1 MKLKT
6 KLWLVSQGL
15 LVLTAIIIQLTFY
28 GGIKVG
34 PILGMAKRPY
44 LDIIQGVE
52 PDIPQSILSQN
63 LPREAYDARIP
74 LSKFQVHKSNLG
86 AYRKAA
92 QQEHGLRTA
101 LVGGVIVNLL
111 YFSAYHLLFLFFT
124 RSLKKHK
131 KKVSM

>member
-1 MKLKT
+1 MTLKT
-6 KLWLVSQGL
+6 KMWLVSQGL
-15 LVLTAIIIQLTFY
+15 LLVTALIIQLTFY

-52 PDIPQSILSQN
+52 PVVPQSILSQK
-63 LPREAYDARIP
+63 LPPEAYDARIP
-74 LSKFQVHKSNLG
+74 MSREQVVKSNLG

-101 LVGGVIVNLL
+101 LIGGVVVNVL
-111 YFSAYHLLFLFFT
+111 YFFAYHLLFRFFK
-124 RSLKKHK
+124 RSVEKHK
-131 KKVSM
+131 KR